1 MPSLTTIPKVS
12 TKLVTEK
19 LSSTLQMSL
28 NSLNNSKLLM
38 GIMMLLLNVGSR
50 YIELGFTK
58 TQEEALRNGLGREL
72 LIFAVVFMGT
82 RDIIVSTLMTAS
94 FIILSDYIFNEK
106 SRFCIAS
113 ARLQKI
119 AELVDKNN
127 DNDISPEEE
136 RQALETLR
144 KAEEQKKRK
153 QQGIFNSYLNTQ
165 LVGTSK
171 F

>member
-1 MPSLTTIPKVS
+1 MSGLIAFPKVS
-12 TKLVTEK
+12 TKLITQK
-19 LSSTLQMSL
+19 LTSTLQTSL

-50 YIELGFTK
+50 YIELGFTN

-72 LIFAVVFMGT
+72 LIFAIVFMGT
-82 RDIIVSTLMTAS
+82 RDIVVSTLMTAA

-106 SRFCIAS
+106 SKFCIAS
-113 ARLQKI
+113 TRLQKI

-127 DNDISPEEE
+127 DNIITPEEE
-136 RQALETLR
+136 RQALDTLR

-153 QQGIFNSYLNTQ
+153 QQGVFNSYLNTQ
-165 LVGTSK
+165 LVGARK